1 VSKQRVHLELLLGT
15 MVFDKDGKRAGR
27 IEEIRCEAK
36 GRKHVVTEYLIGRRA
51 LLERLSIP
59 GISFTFL
66 SFLGARGQHAT
77 HRVPWDKLDLSDPHH
92 PRITCAVD
100 DLPTL

>member
-1 VSKQRVHLELLLGT
+1 
-15 MVFDKDGKRAGR
+15 MVYDKNGKGAGR
-27 IEEIRCEAK
+27 IEEIRAEPK

-59 GISFTFL
+59 GLSLTFL
-66 SFLGARGQHAT
+66 SFLGARGHHAT
-77 HRVPWDKLDLSDPHH
+77 HRVPWDKLDLADPRH
-92 PRITCAVD
+92 PRLTCTVD